1 MIGRTLG
8 GRYIVESR
16 VGGGGMATV
25 YRGTDAFLRR
35 QVALKI
41 LRAQFAGDTDF
52 VNRFRREARAAA
64 SLSHPNIVA
73 VFDVGQDGDD
83 CHYIV
88 QEYVEGRTLKDRI
101 RDEGALP
108 VEEAMRVTEQVLR
121 ALGQAHAMG
130 VIHRDVKPQNVLLT
144 GDGRVKVTDF
154 GIAQAESTT
163 TAHSGAIVGT
173 AHYAAPEQVRGRTT
187 DERCDLYSTGVMLF
201 EMLTGQLPYDGDTPL
216 AVALKHVE
224 EPVPDL
230 AALRPD
236 LGPHVSAVVR
246 HAMQKSPGDRY
257 GSTLEFMADVEAVQ
271 SGNAP
276 VYAPVD
282 PVPDDAGAEAAAD
295 GPQTPARPPR
305 RRWRWGRALRG
316 MGITLLVAGAA
327 GGAALGVRH
336 VLHVLLTVPMVVVPD
351 VVGDNLQNA
360 EAAVGNVG
368 LVPQVALEY
377 NSKPLGT
384 IVAES
389 PAPRTSLPKGRHVT
403 IWQSEGPQQV
413 PVPDVTALTPAQAE
427 SELTALGLTS
437 QLAPTPIFSAL
448 VPQGQVVS
456 SSPAAGANVG
466 PGTMVTLTLSAGP
479 QSSGALPDYVG
490 ESQAQVAQDL
500 TARQLVQGTVVQDK
514 SGWPRGT
521 VIATNPTAGSPV
533 LPGDLI
539 GLTVSAGCVYSVNKT
554 FVAGATATAYAPGAA
569 PGGILGQLLALAS
582 SVPNASTG
590 APGPSPSSSSPAS
603 STHAK
608 TSSTASQTASASST
622 TPGGGLL
629 QEDVL
634 VADLGQSSPPRVL
647 FNAQVPAG
655 TSFTVQLCWSS
666 PEGATWT
673 WQENGATRSSGVVGT
688 GNAGTGSAAA
698 SGTAGGKT
706 TTSTTAGG
714 KTTSG
719 TAASGTTPGTATTG
733 TPTGAVN

>member
-73 VFDVGQDGDD
+73 VFDVGQDGDE

-88 QEYVEGRTLKDRI
+88 QEFVEGRTLKDRI

-108 VEEAMRVTEQVLR
+108 VEEALRMTEQVLR

-173 AHYAAPEQVRGRTT
+173 AHYAAPEQVRGRAT

-201 EMLTGQLPYDGDTPL
+201 EMLTGQVPYDGDGPL

-224 EPVPDL
+224 EPVPDP
-230 AALRPD
+230 ARLRPE
-236 LGPHVSAVVR
+236 LRPEVSAVVR
-246 HAMQKSPGDRY
+246 HAMQKSPGERY
-257 GSTLEFMADVEAVQ
+257 GSTLEFMADVEALLT
-271 SGNAP
+271 GNAP
-276 VYAPVD
+276 VYAPLE
-282 PVPDDAGAEAAAD
+282 PVPAAGADAGAEGEA
-295 GPQTPARPPR
+295 TPARQPR
-305 RRWRWGRALRG
+305 RRWRGGRLVRG
-316 MGITLLVAGAA
+316 AVITLLVAAAA
-327 GGAALGVRH
+327 GGAAFEGHR
-336 VLHVLLTVPMVVVPD
+336 VLHRLLTVPLVAVPN
-351 VVGDNLQNA
+351 VVGKDLTTA
-360 EAAVGNVG
+360 EAAVGRVG
-368 LVPQVALEY
+368 LEPQVDLEY

-384 IVAES
+384 IVQQS
-389 PAPRTSLPKGRHVT
+389 PSPGTSLPKGRQVT
-403 IWQSEGPQQV
+403 LWQSEGPQEV
-413 PVPDVTALTPAQAE
+413 PVPDVTALTPAEAE
-427 SELTALGLTS
+427 SELTSLGLKS
-437 QLAPTPIFSAL
+437 QLAVTPSFSGL

-456 SSPAAGANVG
+456 SSPAANADVS
-466 PGTMVTLTLSAGP
+466 PGTLVTLTLSAGP

-490 ESQAQVAQDL
+490 EPQTQVVQDL
-500 TARQLVQGTVVQDK
+500 TTRQLAQGPVVQRK
-514 SGWPRGT
+514 SGWPTGI
-521 VIATNPTAGSPV
+521 VVATNPQAGSPV
-533 LPGDLI
+533 LPGALI
-539 GLTVSAGCVYSVNKT
+539 GLTVSAGCVYSENKT
-554 FVAGATATAYAPGAA
+554 FVAGTTPTAYVPGAA
-569 PGGILGQLLALAS
+569 PRGILSQFLGLGGH
-582 SVPNASTG
+582 VPNASSGAAGPTQSAT
-590 APGPSPSSSSPAS
+590 APGSSTSATSSS
-603 STHAK
+603 
-608 TSSTASQTASASST
+608 TSGSST
-622 TPGGGLL
+622 TASGGLL

-634 VADLGQSSPPRVL
+634 MAGQSGPPRIL
-647 FNAQVPAG
+647 FSKQVPAG

-666 PEGATWT
+666 PQGATWT

-688 GNAGTGSAAA
+688 GRAGAGSTEGT
-698 SGTAGGKT
+698 SGTTTGGTSSSGT
-706 TTSTTAGG
+706 TTSGQNTSGT
-714 KTTSG
+714 TTSG
-719 TAASGTTPGTATTG
+719 TKAGTAT
-733 TPTGAVN
+733 GAAN